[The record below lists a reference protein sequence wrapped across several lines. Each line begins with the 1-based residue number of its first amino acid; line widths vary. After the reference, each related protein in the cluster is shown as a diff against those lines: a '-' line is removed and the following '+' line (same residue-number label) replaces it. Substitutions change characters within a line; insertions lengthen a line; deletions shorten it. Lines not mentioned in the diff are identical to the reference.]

1 MRTSYAFTVG
11 ALMTIGLTSVARTV
25 SAQPV
30 DSFTLR
36 LYLHNHAQI
45 PRPIVSRAEEEV
57 SRVYKQVGVTT
68 VWVDGHAALHPA
80 GRDLEL
86 MVIIN
91 SQAGDQRPFA
101 GDVMGRAPGSP
112 LEQGRI
118 AFAFYDPVER
128 FARTYRVDVAV
139 VLGYVMAHE
148 IGHLLLPFGTHS
160 ETGVMR
166 ARWDSPQAR
175 HAIMGRLQFTPEQ
188 AEFIRKKLRMTAS

>member
-1 MRTSYAFTVG
+1 MGENAHRDAGERPGRQRLHERDRLFAHEIDTAARAGLFTSLPAVVVIDEPQMRTSYAFTVG

-139 VLGYVMAHE
+139 V
-148 IGHLLLPFGTHS
+148 
-160 ETGVMR
+160 
-166 ARWDSPQAR
+166 
-175 HAIMGRLQFTPEQ
+175 
-188 AEFIRKKLRMTAS
+188 